1 MLTQVGTKTIEAERL
16 MLRKFSYE
24 DADAMLKCWIADEKI
39 QSLYSEPV
47 ESMWTACFIR
57 F

>member
-24 DADAMLKCWIADEKI
+24 DADAMLKYWIADEKI